1 MKKEEGDCCDVED
14 CPGFLEYPKPVD
26 CSCHINPPCHVCTE
40 RKLTCP
46 HCGYELEVTE

>member
-1 MKKEEGDCCDVED
+1 MKKEEGDYCDVED

-26 CSCHINPPCHVCTE
+26 CSCHINPPCHACTE